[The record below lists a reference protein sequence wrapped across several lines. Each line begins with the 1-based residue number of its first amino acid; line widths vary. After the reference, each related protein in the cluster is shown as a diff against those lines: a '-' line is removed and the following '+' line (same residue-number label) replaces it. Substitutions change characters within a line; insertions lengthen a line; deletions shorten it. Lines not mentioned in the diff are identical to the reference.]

1 MNRRILYMLF
11 LLAALLTAL
20 AACGSPASVPQ
31 ATEAP
36 SPTPVV
42 AATPALTFT
51 PAPTATPTPQAPENP
66 FQVTF
71 LGEDTAPAEEAG
83 GIGPEAAV
91 DRAKAVFGEEWLG
104 KPQHYACLGIAE
116 YQEELYYAVYW
127 TQTVEDSLGVR
138 EVYMGHLY
146 VSLDGV
152 AVLEGDEDSVYFMG
166 GG

>member
-1 MNRRILYMLF
+1 MKHRIIMLF
-11 LLAALLTAL
+11 LLSALVAGM
-20 AACGSPASVPQ
+20 AACASPAAAPQ
-31 ATEAP
+31 ATAAP
-36 SPTPVV
+36 SPTP
-42 AATPALTFT
+42 AATAT
-51 PAPTATPTPQAPENP
+51 PAPTATPTPTPENP
-66 FQVTF
+66 FHVTF

-83 GIGPEAAV
+83 GIGPEAAAA
-91 DRAKAVFGEEWLG
+91 RAAEVFGEEWQG

-152 AVLEGDEDSVYFMG
+152 AVLEGNADSIYFMG

>member
-1 MNRRILYMLF
+1 MFVHGPFSRH
-11 LLAALLTAL
+11 
-20 AACGSPASVPQ
+20 
-31 ATEAP
+31 TEKL
-36 SPTPVV
+36 SRN
-42 AATPALTFT
+42 T
-51 PAPTATPTPQAPENP
+51 PAPTATPTPTPENP
-66 FQVTF
+66 FHVTF

-83 GIGPEAAV
+83 GIGPEAAAA
-91 DRAKAVFGEEWLG
+91 RAAEVFGEEWQG

-152 AVLEGDEDSVYFMG
+152 AVLEGNADSIYFMG

>member
-1 MNRRILYMLF
+1 M
-11 LLAALLTAL
+11 
-20 AACGSPASVPQ
+20 
-31 ATEAP
+31 
-36 SPTPVV
+36 
-42 AATPALTFT
+42 
-51 PAPTATPTPQAPENP
+51 PENP
-66 FQVTF
+66 FHVTF

-83 GIGPEAAV
+83 GIGPEAAAA
-91 DRAKAVFGEEWLG
+91 RAAEVFGEEWQG

-152 AVLEGDEDSVYFMG
+152 AVLEGNADSIYFMG